1 MLFDLGI
8 EFTGLDAHNAH
19 YVNNSRESDRAKTR
33 RKSGVLSPARHA
45 EVVSDASEQ

>member
-19 YVNNSRESDRAKTR
+19 YVNNSRKGDRPKTR
-33 RKSGVLSPARHA
+33 RKSGVLSTARHA
-45 EVVSDASEQ
+45 EDVSDASEQ